1 MLCFDLSNYESYEK
15 LFSYWLPD
23 MLIKNEPDC
32 LTKSVIAIVGN
43 KSDLER
49 KVKKEQV
56 LEQMEK
62 YHIKQ
67 YFEVSAKKDLGVNEL
82 FNILVKDILHKIK
95 SNPDLIKSQSENK
108 IPDMKKPQQNERK
121 CCN

>member
-1 MLCFDLSNYESYEK
+1 
-15 LFSYWLPD
+15 

-62 YHIKQ
+62 FGIKQ
-67 YFEVSAKKDLGVNEL
+67 YFETSAKKDSNVNEL

-95 SNPDLIKSQSENK
+95 SNPDLIKSQQESK